1 MGQFLEKFAR
11 KLGKT
16 GNLLTYAEAG
26 TVQAAS
32 FTGSPRKATV
42 TLQSAQPSAQ
52 YAVVVTGSDGRAW
65 TVENITAAGFTISSN
80 ADAAL
85 TGPVYWSIGGDL

>member
-1 MGQFLEKFAR
+1 MSQFLQKFAR

-16 GNLLTYAEAG
+16 GNMLTFAEAG

-42 TLQSAQPSAQ
+42 TLQAAQPSAS
-52 YAVVVTGSDGRAW
+52 YAVTVTGSDARSW
-65 TVENITAAGFTISSN
+65 TVESLTTTGFIISSN

-85 TGPVYWSIGGDL
+85 TGPVFWSIGGDL